1 MSKTGVMSSVLWCWR
16 AADVVSEGFFLG
28 LELFDLATD
37 PEERTSLAEKQEEV
51 IYWLWMFLD
60 PSTFTTGWKM
70 IKIQKGEVGRML
82 ALLEEETTRAL
93 ALTKVDNNVDF
104 TKPK

>member
-60 PSTFTTGWKM
+60 PSM
-70 IKIQKGEVGRML
+70 IKIQEGELGRML
-82 ALLEEETTRAL
+82 KLLEEETTRSLPFAFAL
-93 ALTKVDNNVDF
+93 C
-104 TKPK
+104 

>member
-16 AADVVSEGFFLG
+16 ASDVVSEGFFLG

-60 PSTFTTGWKM
+60 PSM
-70 IKIQKGEVGRML
+70 IKIQEGELGRML
-82 ALLEEETTRAL
+82 KLLEEETTRAL

>member
-60 PSTFTTGWKM
+60 PSM
-70 IKIQKGEVGRML
+70 IKIQEGELGRML
-82 ALLEEETTRAL
+82 KLLEEETTTAL